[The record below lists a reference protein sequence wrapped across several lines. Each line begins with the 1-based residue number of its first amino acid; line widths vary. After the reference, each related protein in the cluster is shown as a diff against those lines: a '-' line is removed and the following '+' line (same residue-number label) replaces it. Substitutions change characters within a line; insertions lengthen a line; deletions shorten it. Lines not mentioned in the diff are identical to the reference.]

1 MKSSSNIQDSRKS
14 KEELLWELKKL
25 KQQHERILKTK
36 DQELKQLNK
45 VLGTVNSTLDLDEVM
60 LKAME
65 ALEDIFA
72 FNQISIYLFNSE
84 KNTLEVNY
92 WYGDQV
98 SDTLEK
104 RFKSFP
110 LSIEWDEVYFIKAF
124 LDNETLYVSPI
135 TEKTLSYYSAR
146 DRQMFEWNPHKSI
159 LIVPLNVQEKVF
171 GIINFVNT
179 QDVFVLN
186 EQDIEQIE
194 RYVVQIASTINN
206 AYLVKKTQRALE
218 KAQAK
223 EKEVEHLNKVIQ
235 ATNSSLDIDTVFDAI
250 LNGLKDVF
258 KFDAIGIQLIDRQ
271 NKLLNIFKVYGDMI
285 EAHHIAQWRAI
296 QIASEGAPSVSSYVF
311 TKGEMALFADIKPD
325 MPFAEIDR
333 KIFNVMAFRGYLAFP
348 LKAGSEKIGVI
359 SFFRSELPF
368 ELNEKKI
375 EQIERYV
382 ATLSSVIKN
391 SKTYHELQNSYFR
404 INSLLEAT
412 LKLYHLKSI
421 KEIAE
426 FTVEKVIWA
435 FPNITL
441 SMIFETQFDKER
453 INIPHNMPEKEQALF
468 SEHFSKLIKSRDKTT
483 DQAFV
488 AELNQISTNNPN
500 PLNRKESWKIFTLVS
515 TEKLVLGKLI
525 LRGINLKE
533 QNENTLSLFIYQIT
547 SALENRV
554 LVNQLNRKQKKTT

>member
-1 MKSSSNIQDSRKS
+1 MKPLSNSLDSRKS
-14 KEELLWELKKL
+14 KDQLLWELKKL
-25 KQQHERILKTK
+25 KQQHELILKTK

-45 VLGTVNSTLDLDEVM
+45 VLDTVNSTLDLEEVM
-60 LKAME
+60 LKTVE
-65 ALEDIFA
+65 ALSDIFA
-72 FNQISIYLFNSE
+72 FNQVSIYLFNSE

-98 SDTLEK
+98 SQTLTT

-135 TEKTLSYYSAR
+135 NEKLLTYYSDR

-179 QDVFVLN
+179 QEVFELN
-186 EQDIEQIE
+186 EQKIEQIE
-194 RYVVQIASTINN
+194 RYVAQIASTINN

-223 EKEVEHLNKVIQ
+223 EKEVEHLNTVIQ
-235 ATNSSLDIDTVFDAI
+235 ATNSSLNIDTVFDAI

-258 KFDAIGIQLIDRQ
+258 DFEAIGIQLIDRQ

-285 EAHHIAQWRAI
+285 EAHHLEQWRAI
-296 QIASEGAPSVSSYVF
+296 QIASEGAPSVSSYVYA
-311 TKGEMALFADIKPD
+311 KGEMALFADITPD

-333 KIFNVMAFRGYLAFP
+333 QIFDVMAFRGYLAFP
-348 LKAGSEKIGVI
+348 LKVGSEKIGVI
-359 SFFRSELPF
+359 SFFRPHLPF
-368 ELNEKKI
+368 DLNEQKI

-382 ATLSSVIKN
+382 ATLSRVIKN
-391 SKTYHELQNSYFR
+391 SKTYHELQNSYLR

-412 LKLYHLKSI
+412 LKLYRLKSI
-421 KEIAE
+421 AEIAE

-435 FPNITL
+435 FPNISL

-453 INIPHNMPEKEQALF
+453 INIPHNMPEKEQKLF
-468 SEHFSKLIKSRDKTT
+468 CERFPSLIQSRDKKT
-483 DQAFV
+483 DEIFV
-488 AELNQISTNNPN
+488 AELNQISTNNPH
-500 PLNRKESWKIFTLVS
+500 PVNRKQSWKIFTLVS

-525 LRGINLKE
+525 LKGINLVE
-533 QNENTLSLFIYQIT
+533 QNEHTLTLFIYQIT
-547 SALENRV
+547 AALENRI
-554 LVNQLNRKQKKTT
+554 LVNQLNREQKKAT